1 MHGMDEWLHAYE
13 LRRSSK
19 NSKELKEHNE
29 KWISSKYDIQNMHWT
44 ELQQLYLPDLGMCW
58 GPACNSLKK
67 LWKSYKIAGRTGEV
81 RSDIAWNIRN
91 IQRAMG
97 IPESQFEE
105 LEGMDDEET
114 EAQEVEENWGFNS
127 GITNDKW
134 LKNNLVKLLE
144 IERDWLKDERFPK
157 KELEH
162 LKWDIKMSEEILYLI
177 KKNDDCQFTWLLALD
192 GCQFTWLVEHLHFLK
207 SIFENCTDI
216 DHNHNHKKCKDDLK
230 IVNEYLKIYMSKMLS
245 LNYLIDFL
253 EYTISFCNYCD
264 NYSEILKDCDG
275 DIELAKSEILE
286 VKNTLRIAKQILK
299 LCQVARGAKQLIL
312 TKEQRECLH
321 QELKAYVNRRQVVYR
336 QVPTPDNKL
345 SENEL
350 QTINGILTDIKP

>member
-1 MHGMDEWLHAYE
+1 MTAKKMM
-13 LRRSSK
+13 LRRIEALFENK
-19 NSKELKEHNE
+19 NNSVKDIRESLLKHSKEVGLDYH
-29 KWISSKYDIQNMHWT
+29 
-44 ELQQLYLPDLGMCW
+44 ELNHIWDL
-58 GPACNSLKK
+58 AVANASEEIRKK
-67 LWKSYKIAGRTGEV
+67 VSV
-81 RSDIAWNIRN
+81 SV
-91 IQRAMG
+91 
-97 IPESQFEE
+97 IP
-105 LEGMDDEET
+105 
-114 EAQEVEENWGFNS
+114 
-127 GITNDKW
+127 ITKDKW
-134 LKNNLVKLLE
+134 LKNNLVRLLE

-157 KELEH
+157 KDMEH

-207 SIFENCTDI
+207 DIFENCTDT
-216 DHNHNHKKCKDDLK
+216 DHDHNHKKCKDDLK
-230 IVNEYLKIYMSKMLS
+230 MVDQYLKIYMSKMLS

-264 NYSEILKDCDG
+264 NYSETLKDCDG

-299 LCQVARGAKQLIL
+299 LCREVARGAKQLIL

-336 QVPTPDNKL
+336 EVPTPDNKL